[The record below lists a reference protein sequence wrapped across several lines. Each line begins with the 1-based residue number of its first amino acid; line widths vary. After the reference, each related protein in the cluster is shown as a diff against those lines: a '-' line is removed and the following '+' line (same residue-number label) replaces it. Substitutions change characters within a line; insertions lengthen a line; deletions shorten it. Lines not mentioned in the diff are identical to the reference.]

1 MAICGG
7 TNRIKSNI
15 IEEAEETAIKL
26 IRDFEEMGFV
36 PTTLT
41 PDPEKTA
48 KEWKEHLVAVIKEYD
63 NQIEQLKSR
72 LVEYKKP
79 IDKFIKDCEAQAV
92 KVFANVIMGR
102 FQEVCPMDA
111 SQKITLFDAIGIV
124 LDALKE
130 YKE

>member
-1 MAICGG
+1 MIDDDVFDARTYGLL
-7 TNRIKSNI
+7 
-15 IEEAEETAIKL
+15 AEFDSL
-26 IRDFEEMGFV
+26 GFV

-41 PDPEKTA
+41 SDPEKTA
-48 KEWKEHLVAVIKEYD
+48 KEWKENLIAVIKEYE

-72 LVEYKKP
+72 LAEYKKP
-79 IDKFIKDCEAQAV
+79 IDKFIKDREAQAV
-92 KVFANVIMGR
+92 KVFANVVMGR